1 MAPPRKRQTQKR
13 SNSAKRLQ
21 LAKADGADV
30 EWVIPPPP
38 QGVVLREETLE
49 LWTAIWQEP
58 QAKGFTR
65 GDRAVLERYILAY
78 DEWIGALAAV
88 SAEPTVTGSMGQVVA
103 HPLMSWVQSREA
115 VMERCEK
122 QLGLGL
128 RNRADL
134 GISTATAKL
143 TAEQVNKMTREGRS
157 GGSGSTPQGKSGGA
171 EEEVLEGF
179 VIEK

>member
-1 MAPPRKRQTQKR
+1 MAAPRKRQTQKR
-13 SNSAKRLQ
+13 SSSAKRVQ
-21 LAKADGADV
+21 LVPVEDDV
-30 EWVIPPPP
+30 EWVIPEPPANIT
-38 QGVVLREETLE
+38 LREESIE
-49 LWTAIWQEP
+49 FWRDIWMEP

-88 SAEPTVTGSMGQVVA
+88 SMEPTVTGSMGQVVA

-157 GGSGSTPQGKSGGA
+157 GGSTPHQGKAGA
-171 EEEVLEGF
+171 EEEILEGF
-179 VIEK
+179 VVEK